1 MLRRRDELAQRA
13 VCSNERAIGPSGNG
27 LRVRLWRG
35 CRLHVRRLRYENEDI
50 QLSRTGLDTFARI
63 ISAEHHTGIV
73 FAL

>member
-1 MLRRRDELAQRA
+1 MNARLARRATGCESVFGEDA
-13 VCSNERAIGPSGNG
+13 VFTSHGP
-27 LRVRLWRG
+27 
-35 CRLHVRRLRYENEDI
+35 RYENEDI